1 MLAHAH
7 ESKNIVMYSS
17 HDKYYKKPICDTVDT
32 ELRFWL
38 ARWKISLH
46 TGSTYGYRAMVT
58 LYPDKDFGVFTAL
71 TGDDSS
77 YPFRTNMHLFI
88 ADLMLGHDPWLNK
101 STVCTFPEPWESSSN
116 SSSSPP
122 QKDIEP
128 QRDLLL
134 NYGVYSN
141 DAYGNVEIYVNDTG
155 NMLMARY
162 GFADFALYPDTTV
175 DYFNAEGE
183 GRMNHFRE
191 YSSVTFKFESEA
203 GQISKLLIPSFQ
215 SNDPSIFNL
224 ISNSRRKRNLTSNS
238 DEGKIVHRESFDIDE
253 FSRRISAF
261 VESGLRCHDNP
272 GLAISVVRN
281 GETIFSRGFG
291 VKSLTDPGAVTN
303 QTLFGIAS
311 LSKAFAAT
319 LLLAQIQEDENLSL
333 STQVRTVLNDTEVFA
348 DYLRSHYATLE
359 DLLAHRIGVPSNNN
373 IRFNTNVTRKN
384 LYKRLKYLSPKSG
397 FRTSF
402 TYSNLMY
409 GLVTYISEVIG
420 GKSWEE
426 LVTEKLLRPLDMTST
441 TFMTTADF
449 DDLDLA
455 QGYVDYFGKLSWA
468 ELCGSGCII
477 SNANDMAEWMK
488 FHLRGGRNAQSKR
501 VIDTD
506 ILEHAHE
513 PQNSISYSST
523 DKYYKKPILPAT
535 LSTPNYGLGWKVGH
549 YRGWK
554 TSLHTGS
561 TFGYRSMTSLFP
573 DQDFG
578 VFTVFTGDDPSY
590 IFRTNL
596 ILYTADLLFGVDPW
610 LNASTIC
617 TFPEPWKSSS
627 KSSSSP
633 PRKNIK
639 PNRDLDLYCGV
650 YSNEAYGNVEIY
662 KNETE
667 NVLMGRYGFAVVA
680 LYPKSSAD
688 YFYAEGRE
696 LIKHV
701 KDFSTFKFQS
711 TSSKITQLIIP
722 SFETK
727 DPPVFKLVP
736 NSRRKRN
743 SLTNSS
749 IKVTFSGVLFI
760 VLLTAALL

>member
-1 MLAHAH
+1 MNRRGSDLLT
-7 ESKNIVMYSS
+7 I
-17 HDKYYKKPICDTVDT
+17 ICLV
-32 ELRFWL
+32 
-38 ARWKISLH
+38 IS
-46 TGSTYGYRAMVT
+46 
-58 LYPDKDFGVFTAL
+58 
-71 TGDDSS
+71 
-77 YPFRTNMHLFI
+77 I
-88 ADLMLGHDPWLNK
+88 
-101 STVCTFPEPWESSSN
+101 SSN
-116 SSSSPP
+116 
-122 QKDIEP
+122 
-128 QRDLLL
+128 
-134 NYGVYSN
+134 
-141 DAYGNVEIYVNDTG
+141 A
-155 NMLMARY
+155 
-162 GFADFALYPDTTV
+162 
-175 DYFNAEGE
+175 
-183 GRMNHFRE
+183 
-191 YSSVTFKFESEA
+191 
-203 GQISKLLIPSFQ
+203 
-215 SNDPSIFNL
+215 
-224 ISNSRRKRNLTSNS
+224 
-238 DEGKIVHRESFDIDE
+238 ESFDVDE
-253 FSRRISAF
+253 FSRRISEF

-333 STQVRTVLNDTEVFA
+333 STQVRSVLNDTEVFA

-455 QGYVDYFGKLSWA
+455 QGYVDYFGKLYPVPVDFTKRWA

-488 FHLRGGRNAQSKR
+488 FHLRGGRNAQSKP

-523 DKYYKKPILPAT
+523 DKYYKKPILPVT
-535 LSTPNYGLGWKVGH
+535 LSTPNYGFGWKVGH

-590 IFRTNL
+590 LFRTNL
-596 ILYTADLLFGVDPW
+596 NLYTADLLLGVDPW

-633 PRKNIK
+633 PRKDIK